1 MSIPGSAQT
10 IPEAIGS
17 FLPDCQGPMAPTW
30 DSGPAQPGRFLDP
43 LEWRDGACCVLA
55 PVLWVKRWQPHGLA
69 SRAPL
74 RAGRASE
81 APLRSAPAVRLVASE
96 RWPLALRAAVT
107 PQPGLLRHAALGQL
121 WHRESGCRFWWVCTS
136 RGSWPSWPG
145 PRPRLCPAGPS
156 SQVLREG
163 ASNAGVRDV
172 VTSGQAVFGQ
182 GRVLRV
188 CVRGPLHPGTSA
200 APSVTW
206 TGCWGGAGQCPG
218 GHRRRLGSSARPGAV
233 QWAPSAA

>member
-1 MSIPGSAQT
+1 MRAVS
-10 IPEAIGS
+10 
-17 FLPDCQGPMAPTW
+17 W
-30 DSGPAQPGRFLDP
+30 
-43 LEWRDGACCVLA
+43 
-55 PVLWVKRWQPHGLA
+55 PVLWVKGWQPHGLA

-145 PRPRLCPAGPS
+145 PRPRLCACRPLQPGAAGRSLECRRQRCGDEWPGCVRSGTRPSGVCSWPS
-156 SQVLREG
+156 SPWDVSCPICDVDRLLGRCWAVSGRAPAAPRLLSPPVWEQCSGRR
-163 ASNAGVRDV
+163 VRPDD
-172 VTSGQAVFGQ
+172 Q
-182 GRVLRV
+182 GRRV
-188 CVRGPLHPGTSA
+188 
-200 APSVTW
+200 
-206 TGCWGGAGQCPG
+206 WGSPE
-218 GHRRRLGSSARPGAV
+218 
-233 QWAPSAA
+233 